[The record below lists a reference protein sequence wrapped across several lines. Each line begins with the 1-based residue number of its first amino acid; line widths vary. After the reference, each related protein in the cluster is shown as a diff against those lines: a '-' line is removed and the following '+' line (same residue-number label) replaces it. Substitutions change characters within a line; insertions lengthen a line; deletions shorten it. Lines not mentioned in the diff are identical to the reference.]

1 MTGGPEVRA
10 FVGLGANLGEP
21 QAALRAAI
29 DALGVLPRTRL
40 TALSSFYRS
49 APVQAGGPDFVN
61 AVAELSTALEPEALL
76 AELHRIE
83 AEHGRV
89 RGARN
94 APRTLDLDL
103 LAWGDAVRRS
113 PHLTLPHP
121 RAHLRA
127 FVLLPWLEL
136 APHMALPGIGPLAS
150 WLPQVS
156 GQVIRKLDP

>member
-29 DALGVLPRTRL
+29 DALGALPRTRL

-83 AEHGRV
+83 AAHGRV

-103 LAWGDAVRRS
+103 LAWGDAVRRRADGTHRARI
-113 PHLTLPHP
+113 PQLRGYRAIARGGAPGYRRERFPDAALEGRAPGGRARCP
-121 RAHLRA
+121 R
-127 FVLLPWLEL
+127 P
-136 APHMALPGIGPLAS
+136 
-150 WLPQVS
+150 
-156 GQVIRKLDP
+156 